1 MAVYNLFGSTAG
13 PATPVSYTGPFLAG
27 VQFQVTQ
34 GGMWL
39 NGYRIW
45 VPGTSGDTVSRK
57 FALWNVTGNGA
68 ATIISSATISASG
81 TLTAGQ
87 WNDIPLATP
96 IPLALGTTYNACTG
110 WSTTHGFPDS
120 DTSGAGTG
128 AADSFGTGG
137 HTSGI
142 TNGPLHAWSDQTFSS
157 PEPHGNAQGV
167 FSASLGT
174 DPTVN
179 PPFQGSNSGNFW
191 IDVNVSDTAPVGYS
205 GSYRLWPN
213 KVDTN
218 VNTVADASVNYV
230 VATEIHLSQRCT
242 LNKIW
247 YYSPSGT
254 AQLATACD
262 IWQILGANSGIQVAT
277 NSSPTWFGAAG
288 SGWLSCTFGAVTLP
302 AGSYKVSVFNNAA
315 TPDGWSAKDAN
326 SNYWGTGI
334 GGSGIANGPVFAP
347 GLSGASLA
355 YKFLGSGGANTPPF
369 SDGSGTTEAGQCTF
383 SQPVSPPGPDQYPYL
398 YVDGLAQN
406 YWVDAEFTPAPGTP
420 APPTTIIRNPGG
432 SRLAEAYRF
441 SA

>member
-1 MAVYNLFGSTAG
+1 MAVYSLFGSTAG
-13 PATPVSYTGPFLAG
+13 PAAPAAYTGPFLAG
-27 VQFQVTQ
+27 VMFQVTQ

-45 VPGTSGDTVSRK
+45 VPGTNGDTVSRK

-87 WNDIPLATP
+87 WNEIPLATP

-110 WSTTHGFPDS
+110 WSATHGFPDS
-120 DTSGAGTG
+120 DTSSDPANC
-128 AADSFGTGG
+128 FGTGG
-137 HTSGI
+137 HTAGI
-142 TNGPLHAWSDQTFSS
+142 TNGPLMAFSDITGGTN
-157 PEPHGNAQGV
+157 PEPHGNVQGV
-167 FSASLGT
+167 FSAVLGT

-191 IDVNVSDTAPVGYS
+191 IDVNVSDTAPVGYG

-218 VNTVADASVNYV
+218 PQTVADASVNYV
-230 VATEIHLSQRCT
+230 VATEIHLTQRCT
-242 LNKIW
+242 LDKIW

-254 AQLATACD
+254 AQLATSCD
-262 IWQILGANSGIQVAT
+262 IWTITSASTGTQVAT
-277 NSSPTWFGAAG
+277 NSSPSWSGAAG
-288 SGWLSCTFGAVTLP
+288 SGWISSTFGNVNLP
-302 AGSYKVSVFNNAA
+302 AGTYKVSVFNNAA

-334 GGSGIANGPVFAP
+334 GGSGITNGPVSAP
-347 GLSGASLA
+347 GLAAASLA
-355 YKFLGSGGANTPPF
+355 YKFLGSGAANTPPF
-369 SDGSGTTEAGQCTF
+369 SDGLGTTEPGQCTF
-383 SQPVSPPGPDQYPYL
+383 AQPVSPPGPDQYPYL

-406 YWVDAEFTPAPGTP
+406 YWVDAEFTPVGAPA
-420 APPTTIIRNPGG
+420 APTFSARKHGG